1 MLSALV
7 KGLLCL
13 ECGAA
18 SLVIRVVDHRL
29 GLVAAME
36 TCCTECGA
44 VLNSTLTSDRI
55 DRSTAGNAPFIV
67 LRQAVAASMDMGV
80 GHAGLVKLCRFL
92 DMKPMTHTSFTKHAH
107 VVCHANMVVVTRMFD
122 NAADV
127 VRRVYRDTDPSIGED
142 DTIDL
147 IVSFDGSWMTR
158 GHNSQY
164 GIGCVVEVL
173 TGLVIDLQ
181 VMSLYCQRC
190 AYASTPHGGMDTM
203 EFKHWFRTHEPECNR
218 NYKGASGGMEMKA
231 AELLWTR
238 SMNRNFR
245 YTTMLGDGDARTFNS
260 LTNLR
265 VYGDV
270 ELKKAECINHVAKR
284 LGTALRKLA
293 TSGKKAGITL
303 GGRGFGKLTQATIN
317 RLTAYYGKAV
327 RAHPKDVCG
336 MRDAILATFDH
347 AISTD
352 EKPQHDR
359 CPVGADSWCFYQKAL
374 ATGQEPGP
382 HRTNVGTPLSS
393 DVAEHVKGVYTRL
406 AHIDLLERCKLGKT
420 QNNNESVHSVI
431 WNKCPKTSFV
441 GLERVVSATCSAVSE
456 FNVGVEVT
464 MKNLCDVM
472 QVPSGVHLLASAE
485 KTDRRRLSQAKRQA
499 AAATRQAR
507 QTRRLARTR
516 AAESASS
523 DYAAGAF

>member
-55 DRSTAGNAPFIV
+55 DKSTAGNAPFIV

-80 GHAGLVKLCRFL
+80 CHAGLVKLCRFL

-164 GIGCVVEVL
+164 GVGCVVEVL

-190 AYASTPHGGMDTM
+190 AYASTRHGGMDTM
-203 EFKHWFRTHEPECNR
+203 EFKHWFRAHEPECNR
-218 NYKGASGGMEMKA
+218 NYKGAS
-231 AELLWTR
+231 
-238 SMNRNFR
+238 
-245 YTTMLGDGDARTFNS
+245 FNS

-293 TSGKKAGITL
+293 ASGKKAGITL

-317 RLTAYYGKAV
+317 KLTAYYGKAV

-336 MRDAILATFDH
+336 MPYWQRSTMQSPLMRSLNTTAARWELTAGASTRRRSPPDRSQDH
-347 AISTD
+347 IGRMWAHHSHPTSQNMSRACTPD
-352 EKPQHDR
+352 WHTLTCWNAASSGKRRTPM
-359 CPVGADSWCFYQKAL
+359 KAC
-374 ATGQEPGP
+374 T
-382 HRTNVGTPLSS
+382 RSFGTSAPRRALSAWS
-393 DVAEHVKGVYTRL
+393 VLSLQRA
-406 AHIDLLERCKLGKT
+406 AQC
-420 QNNNESVHSVI
+420 QNL
-431 WNKCPKTSFV
+431 T
-441 GLERVVSATCSAVSE
+441 
-456 FNVGVEVT
+456 
-464 MKNLCDVM
+464 
-472 QVPSGVHLLASAE
+472 LAS
-485 KTDRRRLSQAKRQA
+485 K
-499 AAATRQAR
+499 
-507 QTRRLARTR
+507 
-516 AAESASS
+516 
-523 DYAAGAF
+523 